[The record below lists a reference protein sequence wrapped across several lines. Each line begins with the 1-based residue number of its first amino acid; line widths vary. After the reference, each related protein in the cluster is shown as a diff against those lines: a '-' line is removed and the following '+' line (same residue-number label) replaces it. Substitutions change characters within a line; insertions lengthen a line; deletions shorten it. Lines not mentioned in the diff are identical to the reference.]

1 MGGMADGSAP
11 LLGGTR
17 RGSVNTVGGG
27 SKAEEYLSPLERNMG
42 IIGSVASVMNA
53 VIGTG
58 ILALPVAFSRVG
70 VVLGIVIM
78 IFCAI
83 LCFVSLLALGQ
94 VITKVGGTSYGNT
107 MDLSVGGASGTIVS
121 LIVLA
126 FCWGVCV
133 IYSVVIS
140 SNLTDLLFEQG
151 LITSPIIPGIDN
163 RQFWILA
170 TTVGVII
177 PLCMLPNFDK
187 LKYAAMFAT
196 SSMVYL
202 TGVIAGFLI
211 LSATRDAVP
220 VWEAGREPVL
230 GAAEGVRTPIGPRD
244 SRVTA
249 PLLHPEICCVPL
261 YTVEDAVPGC
271 VDGTEPEC
279 CAATGGE
286 VCCEEAVL
294 ATGVRPWLGSEAWIL
309 DFSDPGDIF
318 SSFSTFLFAFLTHTM
333 VPQVVAE
340 LIEPST
346 VRPAADACASARS
359 CSAMPDSRVSTTMT
373 ALALQGR
380 LAIMMAGVCTGSL
393 SLYLVVGITGY
404 VLFGSCVC
412 DNISVSFGA

>member
-1 MGGMADGSAP
+1 MAEGSAAP

-17 RGSVNTVGGG
+17 RGSVNTVDGA
-27 SKAEEYLSPLERNMG
+27 KAEQFLSPLERNMG
-42 IIGSVASVMNA
+42 IVGSVASVMNA

-78 IFCAI
+78 VVCAL
-83 LCFVSLLALGQ
+83 LCFISLLALGQ
-94 VITKVGGTSYGNT
+94 IITKVGGTSYGNT
-107 MDLSVGGASGTIVS
+107 MDLAVGGASGTIVS

-151 LITSPIIPGIDN
+151 LITSQIIPGIEN

-177 PLCMLPNFDK
+177 PLCMLPNFEK

-220 VWEAGREPVL
+220 VWEAGREPVP

-271 VDGTEPEC
+271 VIGTEAAC

-294 ATGVRPWLGSEAWIL
+294 ANGVLPWLGSEAWIL
-309 DFSDPGDIF
+309 DLSDPGDIF

-346 VRPAADACASARS
+346 VRLAADTWARFCFARLTS
-359 CSAMPDSRVSTTMT
+359 SFMT
-373 ALALQGR
+373 C
-380 LAIMMAGVCTGSL
+380 IPV
-393 SLYLVVGITGY
+393 
-404 VLFGSCVC
+404 
-412 DNISVSFGA
+412 